1 MMRAIDLFAGPGG
14 WDVGAGPL
22 GIEPVGVE
30 YDDAACATRKAA
42 GLQTVQADVAELD
55 PVDFA
60 TEHGGGCDLLIASP
74 PCQAWSMAGKRKGQ
88 DDLPLVFEGEPHE
101 AVSADRQRRPAGPGS
116 RDPDGTNGRDLMTT
130 DELEQQLKR
139 EADRRDALDGDRDAV
154 RKRIDELIR
163 DLRGRG
169 VGVAELAD
177 LAGMSKQAIHK
188 ALNR

>member
-1 MMRAIDLFAGPGG
+1 MRSRVFVHDHAGPGPS
-14 WDVGAGPL
+14 D
-22 GIEPVGVE
+22 
-30 YDDAACATRKAA
+30 
-42 GLQTVQADVAELD
+42 
-55 PVDFA
+55 
-60 TEHGGGCDLLIASP
+60 S
-74 PCQAWSMAGKRKGQ
+74 
-88 DDLPLVFEGEPHE
+88 
-101 AVSADRQRRPAGPGS
+101 
-116 RDPDGTNGRDLMTT
+116 DGTNGRDLMTT